1 MSISTIIFFSLN
13 FLLLLGILF
22 VVTDIMRRQKKSDL
36 RNEEAIKSNNAIL
49 DEQKEQISR
58 VLLENKSILELVKKD
73 SETMDKLLREIP
85 QQMQLLQDIKKGI
98 EAIKPNNTTERIEG
112 VRGQIMNRVIPLET
126 SSIYTKTELKFIE
139 LKNRV
144 YAAIKKAV
152 DNAVCLTAEQRSVEP
167 QWCKS
172 FDELYGKGYCDLG
185 IEKYF
190 TVDGFKKQNVDQE
203 DCLKIPPTFAKR
215 DFSTP
220 LGVLEAVLLCEL
232 KECVEDHYS
241 EPAKLHIRYRELLDK

>member
-1 MSISTIIFFSLN
+1 MSISAIIFFSLN

-22 VVTDIMRRQKKSDL
+22 VVTGIMLKQKKGAL
-36 RNEEAIKSNNAIL
+36 RNEDAIKGCNAIL

-58 VLLENKSILELVKKD
+58 IFQENESILELVKKD
-73 SETMDKLLREIP
+73 SQTTDEILCEITR
-85 QQMQLLQDIKKGI
+85 QMQLLQDIKKEI
-98 EAIKPNNTTERIEG
+98 DAIKPNYSTERIEG
-112 VRGQIMNRVIPLET
+112 FCGQIKNRVIPLET
-126 SSIYTKTELKFIE
+126 SSIYTEKELKFLE

-152 DNAVCLTAEQRSVEP
+152 NNAVCLTAEQRSVEP

-172 FDELYGKGYCDLG
+172 FDELYGKGYVDLG

-190 TVDGFKKQNVDQE
+190 MVDGFKKQNVDQE

-220 LGVLEAVLLCEL
+220 LGVLEAVLLCEF

-241 EPAKLHIRYRELLDK
+241 EPAKLHVRYLELLDK

>member
-1 MSISTIIFFSLN
+1 MSISAIIFISLN

-22 VVTDIMRRQKKSDL
+22 VVTGIMRRQKKSDL
-36 RNEEAIKSNNAIL
+36 RNEDAIKGCNAIL
-49 DEQKEQISR
+49 DEQKEQFSH
-58 VLLENKSILELVKKD
+58 VLQGNGSILELVKKD
-73 SETMDKLLREIP
+73 SETRDKLLREIT

-98 EAIKPNNTTERIEG
+98 EAIKPSNPTARIEG
-112 VRGQIMNRVIPLET
+112 VCGQIMNRVIPLET
-126 SSIYTKTELKFIE
+126 SSIYTEKELKFLE

-152 DNAVCLTAEQRSVEP
+152 NNAVCLTAEQRSVEP

-172 FDELYGKGYCDLG
+172 FDELYGKGYVDLG

-220 LGVLEAVLLCEL
+220 LGVLEAVLLCEF

-241 EPAKLHIRYRELLDK
+241 EPAKLHVRYLELLDK